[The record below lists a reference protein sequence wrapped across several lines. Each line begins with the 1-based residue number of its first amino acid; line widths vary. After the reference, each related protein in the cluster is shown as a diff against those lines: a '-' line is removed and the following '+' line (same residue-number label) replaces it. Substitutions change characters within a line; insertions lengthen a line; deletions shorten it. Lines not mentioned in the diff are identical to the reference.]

1 MSNPVKAMRILIP
14 DRFEVLSR
22 ESESRLDG
30 IIVPIEGALKE
41 IDSLENAMSS
51 AQRGAF
57 AILRG
62 DSGAGK
68 TTFLHTIGRYRAGV
82 QTTSLEGA
90 VDIPAELQAFTP
102 SVDSKLTVLVLEE
115 REAALTFSDD
125 ELETWLHSINAF
137 IRSSKGKRCIVVW
150 PCNTDALERRLVTL
164 SLAIGGKSLLGS
176 RSSAIR
182 FDGPQKDQ
190 FGLIAANTISSLN
203 QGAGLVDFGLSES
216 DVSAA
221 VAANATV
228 GDFLSD
234 VRDAAISKQST
245 ITSLVKREQPKV
257 WVVVVAGNEPASDVA
272 GLTRGNLALVD
283 MDRMMSATEANV
295 VKSLKKTPEKL
306 GVLATVLDA
315 KIMHLPVLAAT
326 SAVRAFAD
334 EPLAAKLKAQDFA
347 LSGSDKDDAIARIKS
362 SEVGTIIAFGTQSV
376 LARGKKPG
384 SKSRE
389 SFEKVATVASKDD
402 AAVNRA
408 IGRALV
414 EAGLIAS
421 FRVEESLEGQTNLRS
436 DLFVSGDF
444 GEARLEMMWRTK
456 TGRADIANYTL
467 KKLEAYGKNI
477 GVLA

>member
-245 ITSLVKREQPKV
+245 ITSLVKR
-257 WVVVVAGNEPASDVA
+257 
-272 GLTRGNLALVD
+272 
-283 MDRMMSATEANV
+283 
-295 VKSLKKTPEKL
+295 
-306 GVLATVLDA
+306 
-315 KIMHLPVLAAT
+315 
-326 SAVRAFAD
+326 
-334 EPLAAKLKAQDFA
+334 
-347 LSGSDKDDAIARIKS
+347 
-362 SEVGTIIAFGTQSV
+362 
-376 LARGKKPG
+376 
-384 SKSRE
+384 
-389 SFEKVATVASKDD
+389 ASK
-402 AAVNRA
+402 
-408 IGRALV
+408 
-414 EAGLIAS
+414 
-421 FRVEESLEGQTNLRS
+421 
-436 DLFVSGDF
+436 
-444 GEARLEMMWRTK
+444 
-456 TGRADIANYTL
+456 
-467 KKLEAYGKNI
+467 
-477 GVLA
+477 